1 MKYVEAR
8 KIQLFFMLSYCVRTF
23 FSNMTSFYVR
33 EVKKFFKFDLHF
45 LLSDLFLAGA
55 KLVMTF
61 IHSFRAT

>member
-1 MKYVEAR
+1 
-8 KIQLFFMLSYCVRTF
+8 MLSYCVRTF